1 LARSFLT
8 VTDIGREGFLSLLS
22 EAEAL
27 KRRSRLT
34 MRRDAPLEGRLLG
47 LLFQKPSTR
56 TRVSF
61 EVAVERLGGRALY
74 LGWSD
79 LQLGRGET
87 VADTAR
93 VLSRY
98 LDAIAARVFAHSTL
112 EELAR
117 FASIP
122 VINALS
128 DSFHP
133 CQALADMLTI
143 KTHKGGLDGVRLAW
157 VGDGNN
163 VCHSLMLSA
172 GLLGLRMRIATPE
185 GYEPDKAVVERA
197 RMLCADY
204 GGEVTLTTDPKEA
217 VADADVVYTDVWVS
231 MGQEKETQKRREVFA
246 PYQVN
251 AALMELADKD
261 AIFMHC
267 LPAHRGEEVTDEVI
281 DGRWSVVWEQAE
293 NRMWTQMALLLALL
307 EEDGKE

>member
-8 VTDIGREGFLSLLS
+8 VTDIGRDGFLSLLS

-34 MRRDAPLEGRLLG
+34 VRRDAPLEGRLLG

-61 EVAVERLGGRALY
+61 EAAVERLGGRALY

-112 EELAR
+112 VELSR

-143 KTHKGGLDGVRLAW
+143 KTHKGALDGVRLAW

-172 GLLGLRMRIATPE
+172 GLLGLKMRVATPE

-197 RMLCADY
+197 RMLCADH
-204 GGEVTLTTDPKEA
+204 GGEVTLTSDPREA

-231 MGQEKETQKRREVFA
+231 MGQEDEVQKRQQVFA

-251 AALMELADKD
+251 AALMELADKN